1 MSLFSGS
8 IFRLAT
14 TSTRFVRTFSA
25 ASRAFASYND
35 RAPSPVS
42 NRLFISLNFD
52 TTESDL
58 KAACEKYGEILSTKV
73 IKDRETQRSRGFGF
87 VEFAD
92 EDTAIRAKEDLADS
106 TIDGYRV
113 RVDFAGPQ
121 PVRSDAGRGAGSRFP
136 AREPNEPSAT
146 LYFGNLPTT
155 ITTEELKEQLM
166 EQFGEDINIQDVRF
180 PMGKVLS
187 EDDYVFGNQIMT
199 NKGFGYVAFETE
211 EQATRIM
218 EGIRDKIEDGWA
230 LEGKIPRVDYETK
243 RQPRQGG
250 GGRGG
255 FGGSSRGSYGS
266 GGNSRRGGG
275 YGSGD
280 RHGSGG
286 GYGGG
291 RDRRGSSDR
300 FQSRRQEYDD

>member
-1 MSLFSGS
+1 MRRRGAEGKSTLDSKRVAPEILEIGSTQLFQLNKADY
-8 IFRLAT
+8 ICLYY
-14 TSTRFVRTFSA
+14 
-25 ASRAFASYND
+25 RAFVSYHH
-35 RAPSPVS
+35 R
-42 NRLFISLNFD
+42 
-52 TTESDL
+52 
-58 KAACEKYGEILSTKV
+58 
-73 IKDRETQRSRGFGF
+73 FGF

-106 TIDGYRV
+106 TIDGDRV

-275 YGSGD
+275 YGSGGD